1 MRRSRNFTPRVT
13 ISRYV
18 FAVQCAPRS
27 AVRISSFLFHECTY
41 ARMFLHAAYRPTFLS
56 YRAAFKKLHFIRA
69 SLLVIRFIMSSSFVF
84 FFFLFSFFLLFPP
97 IRARAHIPARSISET
112 WLKRMGWQRSNI
124 PKLIDGIFNDYARW
138 RKIIIIARSD
148 RIMRLAA
155 DRNVFVL
162 HSCRFLWILYGLSC
176 APKWASSTYKTLRV
190 EEHLSSN
197 WKGRLLEVYDV
208 SIDPS
213 WSRI

>member
-1 MRRSRNFTPRVT
+1 MT

-41 ARMFLHAAYRPTFLS
+41 ARMFLHAAYRPSFLS
-56 YRAAFKKLHFIRA
+56 HRAAFKKLHFIRA
-69 SLLVIRFIMSSSFVF
+69 SLLVIRSIMSSSFV
-84 FFFLFSFFLLFPP
+84 SFFLVFFPFFSFSSYFLGP
-97 IRARAHIPARSISET
+97 CARAHPARSISET
-112 WLKRMGWQRSNI
+112 CSSGW
-124 PKLIDGIFNDYARW
+124 DGKDQIFQSWSMEYITSTNVRW

-148 RIMRLAA
+148 DIMRLAA
-155 DRNVFVL
+155 DRNVFVPFM
-162 HSCRFLWILYGLSC
+162 RILYRWTLSY

-190 EEHLSSN
+190 VEHLSSN
-197 WKGRLLEVYDV
+197 RKGRLLEIYDV

-213 WSRI
+213 RSRI